1 MRIISTERSQVLA
14 ARVAGK
20 LGASLVE
27 TKFTRFPD
35 GELYLKCGELNDE
48 TLIIS
53 SIVDND
59 MFVQTLLAIDAADQS
74 RNTLV
79 IPYLGYSRQDRRF
92 FPGEPISA
100 RAIARALSTGIER
113 VFVVN
118 VHDPVDLDFFS
129 VPAMDVT
136 IASAIGGYIGDL
148 HLKNPLV
155 LAPDEG
161 AIAFATDVAAIG
173 GWDCDHLEKTRLSGE
188 EVRIAPKSID
198 AVGRDAVIVDDI
210 ISTGGTLATAACMLR
225 EQGAASIHAA
235 CVHGVLTS
243 GAYTRLRA
251 AGVSS
256 VVSSDTY
263 ENASSFISAASAIA
277 TAIREDAHH

>member
-1 MRIISTERSQVLA
+1 MRIVSTERSQVLA
-14 ARVAGK
+14 ARIAEK
-20 LGASLVE
+20 LGIPPVE

-35 GELYLKCGELNDE
+35 GEMYLRCGELDDE
-48 TLIIS
+48 TLIVS

-74 RNTLV
+74 RITLV
-79 IPYLGYSRQDRRF
+79 IPYLGYARQDRRIY
-92 FPGEPISA
+92 PGEPISA
-100 RAIARALSTGIER
+100 RAVARALSTGVER
-113 VFVVN
+113 TFVVN
-118 VHDPVDLDFFS
+118 IHDPAILNFFT
-129 VPAMDVT
+129 VPAKDVSV
-136 IASAIGGYIGDL
+136 APAIGGYIGDL
-148 HLKNPLV
+148 RLENPLI

-161 AIAFATDVAAIG
+161 AVAFAADVAAVG

-188 EVRIAPKSID
+188 EVRIAPKNIN
-198 AVGRDAVIVDDI
+198 AEGREAVIVDDI

-263 ENASSFISAASAIA
+263 ENASSFISAANAIA
-277 TAIREDAHH
+277 TAIRDDAHY

>member
-14 ARVAGK
+14 ARISEKMGVP
-20 LGASLVE
+20 LVE
-27 TKFTRFPD
+27 TKFSRFPD
-35 GELYLKCGELNDE
+35 GEMYLRCGELDNE
-48 TLIIS
+48 TLIVS

-59 MFVQTLLAIDAADQS
+59 MLVQTLLAIDAADQS

-79 IPYLGYSRQDRRF
+79 IPYLGYSRQDKRF

-100 RAIARALSTGIER
+100 RAVARALSTGIER

-118 VHDPVDLDFFS
+118 VHDPGVLNHFK
-129 VPAMDVT
+129 VPAKNVT
-136 IASAIGGYIGDL
+136 IAPAIGGYVGDL
-148 HLKNPLV
+148 NLKNPLI
-155 LAPDEG
+155 LAPDDG
-161 AIAFATDVAAIG
+161 AIAFATDVAAVG

-198 AVGRDAVIVDDI
+198 ADGRDVVIVDDI

-225 EQGAASIHAA
+225 EQGATSIQAA

-243 GAYTRLRA
+243 GAYMRLRS
-251 AGVSS
+251 AGIAS

-263 ENASSFISAASAIA
+263 ESASSFISAANAIA
-277 TAIREDAHH
+277 TAIREDAHY

>member
-1 MRIISTERSQVLA
+1 MRVISTERSQVLA
-14 ARVAGK
+14 ARVAEK
-20 LGASLVE
+20 LGIPLVE
-27 TKFTRFPD
+27 TRFTRFPD
-35 GELYLKCGELNDE
+35 GEMYLRCGELDDE
-48 TLIIS
+48 TLIVS

-59 MFVQTLLAIDAADQS
+59 MFVQTLLAIDAADRS

-79 IPYLGYSRQDRRF
+79 VPYLGYSRQDRRF

-100 RAIARALSTGIER
+100 RAIARALSVGIER

-118 VHDPVDLDFFS
+118 VHDPVDLGFFT
-129 VPAMDVT
+129 VPAQDVT
-136 IASAIGGYIGDL
+136 IAPAIGGYIGDL

-161 AIAFATDVAAIG
+161 AIDFASDVAAVG

-188 EVRIAPKSID
+188 EVRIAPKTID
-198 AVGRDAVIVDDI
+198 AAGRDAVIVDDI

-263 ENASSFISAASAIA
+263 ENASSFISAANAIV
-277 TAIREDAHH
+277 TAIKEDAHH

>member
-14 ARVAGK
+14 ARIAGK
-20 LGASLVE
+20 LGAPLVE

-35 GELYLKCGELNDE
+35 GELYLRCRELDDK
-48 TLIIS
+48 TLIVS
-53 SIVDND
+53 SVVDND
-59 MFVQTLLAIDAADQS
+59 MLVQTLLAIDAADRS
-74 RNTLV
+74 RTTLV
-79 IPYLGYSRQDRRF
+79 VPYLGYSRQDRRF

-100 RAIARALSTGIER
+100 RAVARALSTGVER
-113 VFVVN
+113 VYIVN
-118 VHDPVDLDFFS
+118 IHDPGVLDHFS
-129 VPAMDVT
+129 VPATDVT
-136 IASAIGGYIGDL
+136 IAPAVGGYIGDL
-148 HLKNPLV
+148 RLQNPLV

-161 AIAFATDVAAIG
+161 AIDFAADVAAVG

-188 EVRIAPKSID
+188 EVRIAPKTID
-198 AVGRDAVIVDDI
+198 AAGRDVVIVDDI

-277 TAIREDAHH
+277 TAIREDAHR

>member
-14 ARVAGK
+14 ARVAEK

-35 GELYLKCGELNDE
+35 GELYLKCRELDDE
-48 TLIIS
+48 TLIVS

-59 MFVQTLLAIDAADQS
+59 MFMQTLLAIDAADQS

-79 IPYLGYSRQDRRF
+79 IPYLGYSRQDKRF
-92 FPGEPISA
+92 SPGEPISA
-100 RAIARALSTGIER
+100 RAVARALSAGIEQ
-113 VFVVN
+113 VYVVN
-118 VHDPVDLDFFS
+118 IHDPGVLDHFG
-129 VPAMDVT
+129 VPAKNVT
-136 IASAIGGYIGDL
+136 IAPAVGGYVGDL
-148 HLKNPLV
+148 HLKNPLI

-161 AIAFATDVAAIG
+161 AIDFATDVAAVG

-188 EVRIAPKSID
+188 EVRIAPKTID
-198 AVGRDAVIVDDI
+198 AAGRDAVIVDDI

-263 ENASSFISAASAIA
+263 ENASSFISAASAIV
-277 TAIREDAHH
+277 TAIREDAHR

>member
-14 ARVAGK
+14 ARIAEK
-20 LGASLVE
+20 LGVPLVE

-35 GELYLKCGELNDE
+35 GEMYLRCGELDGE
-48 TLIIS
+48 TLIVS

-59 MFVQTLLAIDAADQS
+59 MLVQTLLAIDAADQS
-74 RNTLV
+74 RTTLIV
-79 IPYLGYSRQDRRF
+79 PYLGSSRQDRRF

-100 RAIARALSTGIER
+100 RAVARALSAGIER
-113 VFVVN
+113 AFVVN
-118 VHDPVDLDFFS
+118 IHDPGVLDFFS
-129 VPAMDVT
+129 VPAENVT
-136 IASAIGGYIGDL
+136 IASAVGGYIGDL
-148 HLKNPLV
+148 NLNDPLI

-161 AIAFATDVAAIG
+161 ATAFAANVAAVG
-173 GWDCDHLEKTRLSGE
+173 EWDCDHLEKTRLSGE

-198 AVGRDAVIVDDI
+198 VDGREAVIVDDI

-225 EQGAASIHAA
+225 EQGAVSIHAA
-235 CVHGVLTS
+235 CVHGVFTS

-251 AGVSS
+251 AGISS

-263 ENASSFISAASAIA
+263 ENASSFISAANAIA

>member
-14 ARVAGK
+14 ARIAEK
-20 LGASLVE
+20 LGVPLVE

-35 GELYLKCGELNDE
+35 GEMYLRCGDLDDE
-48 TLIIS
+48 TLIVS

-59 MFVQTLLAIDAADQS
+59 MLVQTLLAIDAADRS

-79 IPYLGYSRQDRRF
+79 VPYLGYSRQDKRF
-92 FPGEPISA
+92 VQGEPISA
-100 RAIARALSTGIER
+100 RAVARALSTGIER
-113 VFVVN
+113 AFVVD
-118 VHDPVDLDFFS
+118 VHDPGVLDYFG
-129 VPAMDVT
+129 VPADDIT
-136 IASAIGGYIGDL
+136 IAPAIGGYIGDL
-148 HLKNPLV
+148 HLKDPLI

-161 AIAFATDVAAIG
+161 AIEFAAGVAAVG
-173 GWDCDHLEKTRLSGE
+173 GWDYDHLQKTRLSGE
-188 EVRIAPKSID
+188 DVRIAPKTID
-198 AVGRDAVIVDDI
+198 AAGREVVIVDDI

-235 CVHGVLTS
+235 CVHGVLSS

-263 ENASSFISAASAIA
+263 ENASSFISAANAIA
-277 TAIREDAHH
+277 TAITEHAHH

>member
-1 MRIISTERSQVLA
+1 MRIVSTERSQVLA
-14 ARVAGK
+14 ARIAEK
-20 LGASLVE
+20 LGIPLVE

-35 GELYLKCGELNDE
+35 GEMYLKCGELDDE
-48 TLIIS
+48 TLIVS

-59 MFVQTLLAIDAADQS
+59 MFVQTLLTIDAADRS
-74 RNTLV
+74 RITLV
-79 IPYLGYSRQDRRF
+79 VPYLGYSRQDRRIHS
-92 FPGEPISA
+92 GEPISA
-100 RAIARALSTGIER
+100 RAVARALSNGVER
-113 VFVVN
+113 IYIVN
-118 VHDPVDLDFFS
+118 IHDPAILDFFT
-129 VPAMDVT
+129 VPATNIT
-136 IASAIGGYIGDL
+136 IAPAIGGYVGDL
-148 HLKNPLV
+148 RLKNPLI

-161 AIAFATDVAAIG
+161 AVAFAADVAAAG

-198 AVGRDAVIVDDI
+198 AEGRDVVIVDDI

-225 EQGAASIHAA
+225 EQGATSIHAA

-263 ENASSFISAASAIA
+263 ENASSFISAANAIA
-277 TAIREDAHH
+277 TAIRDNAHR

>member
-14 ARVAGK
+14 ARISEK
-20 LGASLVE
+20 LGVPLAE

-35 GELYLKCGELNDE
+35 GEMYLRCGDLDDE
-48 TLIIS
+48 TLIVS
-53 SIVDND
+53 SIVNND
-59 MFVQTLLAIDAADQS
+59 MLVQTLLAIDAADRS

-79 IPYLGYSRQDRRF
+79 MPYLGYARQDRRF
-92 FPGEPISA
+92 VPGEPISA
-100 RAIARALSTGIER
+100 RAVARALSSGIER
-113 VFVVN
+113 AFVVD
-118 VHDPVDLDFFS
+118 VHDPGVLDYFG
-129 VPAMDVT
+129 VPAKDIT
-136 IASAIGGYIGDL
+136 IAPAIGGYVGDL
-148 HLKNPLV
+148 NLKDPLV

-161 AIAFATDVAAIG
+161 AIEFAADVAAVG
-173 GWDCDHLEKTRLSGE
+173 GWDCDFLQKTRLSGE
-188 EVRIAPKSID
+188 EVRIAPKTVD
-198 AVGRDAVIVDDI
+198 VAGREVVIVDDI

-235 CVHGVLTS
+235 CVHGVLAS

-263 ENASSFISAASAIA
+263 ENASSFISAANAIA
-277 TAIREDAHH
+277 TAITEDVHH

>member
-1 MRIISTERSQVLA
+1 MRVISTERSQVLA
-14 ARVAGK
+14 ARVAEK
-20 LGASLVE
+20 LGIPLVE
-27 TKFTRFPD
+27 TRFTRFPD
-35 GELYLKCGELNDE
+35 GEMYLRCGDLDDE
-48 TLIIS
+48 TLIVS

-59 MFVQTLLAIDAADQS
+59 MFVQTLLAIDAADRS
-74 RNTLV
+74 RITLV
-79 IPYLGYSRQDRRF
+79 VPYLGYSRQDRRF

-100 RAIARALSTGIER
+100 RAIARALSAGIER
-113 VFVVN
+113 AFVVN

-129 VPAMDVT
+129 VPAKDIS

-161 AIAFATDVAAIG
+161 AIAFATDVAAVG

-188 EVRIAPKSID
+188 EVRIAPKTID
-198 AVGRDAVIVDDI
+198 SAGRDVVIVDDI

-263 ENASSFISAASAIA
+263 ENASSFISAANAIA
-277 TAIREDAHH
+277 TAIKEDAHH

>member
-14 ARVAGK
+14 ARIAGK
-20 LGASLVE
+20 LGAPLVE

-35 GELYLKCGELNDE
+35 GELYLRCRELDDE
-48 TLIIS
+48 TLIVS
-53 SIVDND
+53 SVVDND
-59 MFVQTLLAIDAADQS
+59 MLVQTLLAIDAADRS
-74 RNTLV
+74 RTTLV
-79 IPYLGYSRQDRRF
+79 VPYLGYSRQDRRF

-100 RAIARALSTGIER
+100 RAVARALSTGVER
-113 VFVVN
+113 VYIVN
-118 VHDPVDLDFFS
+118 IHDPGVLDHFS
-129 VPAMDVT
+129 VPATDVT
-136 IASAIGGYIGDL
+136 IAPAVGGYIGDL
-148 HLKNPLV
+148 RLQNPLV

-161 AIAFATDVAAIG
+161 AIDFAADVAAVG

-188 EVRIAPKSID
+188 EVRIAPKTID
-198 AVGRDAVIVDDI
+198 AAGRDAVIVDDI

-277 TAIREDAHH
+277 TAIREDAHR

>member
-1 MRIISTERSQVLA
+1 MKIISTERSQVLA
-14 ARVAGK
+14 ARVAEKSGIP
-20 LGASLVE
+20 LVE
-27 TKFTRFPD
+27 TRFTRFPD
-35 GELYLKCGELNDE
+35 GEMYLRCGELDDE
-48 TLIIS
+48 TLIVS

-59 MFVQTLLAIDAADQS
+59 MFVQTLLAIDAADRS

-100 RAIARALSTGIER
+100 RAIARALSIGVER

-118 VHDPVDLDFFS
+118 VHDPVDLDFFG
-129 VPAMDVT
+129 VPAKNVS
-136 IASAIGGYIGDL
+136 IAPAIGGYIGDL

-161 AIAFATDVAAIG
+161 AIDFASDVAAVG

-198 AVGRDAVIVDDI
+198 AAGRDTVIVDDI

-225 EQGAASIHAA
+225 EQGAVSIHAA
-235 CVHGVLTS
+235 CVHGVLAS

-263 ENASSFISAASAIA
+263 ENASSFISSASAIA
-277 TAIREDAHH
+277 TAIREDVHC

>member
-1 MRIISTERSQVLA
+1 MRIVSTERSQVLA
-14 ARVAGK
+14 ARIAEK
-20 LGASLVE
+20 LGVPLVE
-27 TKFTRFPD
+27 TKFNRFPD
-35 GELYLKCGELNDE
+35 GEMYLKCGELDDE
-48 TLIIS
+48 TLIVS

-59 MFVQTLLAIDAADQS
+59 MFVQTLLAIDAADRS
-74 RNTLV
+74 RITLV
-79 IPYLGYSRQDRRF
+79 VPYLGYSRQDRRIHS
-92 FPGEPISA
+92 GEPISA
-100 RAIARALSTGIER
+100 RAVARALSTGVER
-113 VFVVN
+113 VYIVN
-118 VHDPVDLDFFS
+118 IHDPAILDFFA
-129 VPAMDVT
+129 VPAKNVT
-136 IASAIGGYIGDL
+136 IAPAIGGYVGDL
-148 HLKNPLV
+148 RLKNPLI

-161 AIAFATDVAAIG
+161 AVAFAADVAAAG

-198 AVGRDAVIVDDI
+198 AAGRDVVIVDDI

-263 ENASSFISAASAIA
+263 ENASSFISAANAIA
-277 TAIREDAHH
+277 TAIRDNAHH

>member
-14 ARVAGK
+14 ARIAGK
-20 LGASLVE
+20 LGAPLVE

-35 GELYLKCGELNDE
+35 GELYLRCRELDDE
-48 TLIIS
+48 TLIVS
-53 SIVDND
+53 SVVDND
-59 MFVQTLLAIDAADQS
+59 MLVQTLLAIDAADRS
-74 RNTLV
+74 RTTLV
-79 IPYLGYSRQDRRF
+79 VPYLGYSRQDRRF

-100 RAIARALSTGIER
+100 RAVARALSTGVER
-113 VFVVN
+113 VYIVN
-118 VHDPVDLDFFS
+118 IHDPGVLDHFS
-129 VPAMDVT
+129 VPATDVT
-136 IASAIGGYIGDL
+136 IAPAVGGYIGDL
-148 HLKNPLV
+148 RLQNPLV

-161 AIAFATDVAAIG
+161 AIDFAADVAAVG

-188 EVRIAPKSID
+188 EVRIAPKTID
-198 AVGRDAVIVDDI
+198 AAGRDVVIVDDI

-277 TAIREDAHH
+277 TAIREDAHR

>member
-14 ARVAGK
+14 ARIAEK
-20 LGASLVE
+20 LGIPLVE

-35 GELYLKCGELNDE
+35 GEMYLRCGELDDE
-48 TLIIS
+48 TLIVS
-53 SIVDND
+53 SVVDND

-79 IPYLGYSRQDRRF
+79 IPYLGYSRQDKRF
-92 FPGEPISA
+92 FSGEPISA
-100 RAIARALSTGIER
+100 RAIARALSAGIER
-113 VFVVN
+113 AFVVD
-118 VHDPVDLDFFS
+118 VHDPGVLAHFS
-129 VPAMDVT
+129 VPAKDVT
-136 IASAIGGYIGDL
+136 TAPAIGGYIGDL
-148 HLKNPLV
+148 HLKNPLI

-161 AIAFATDVAAIG
+161 AIEFAMDVAAIG

-188 EVRIAPKSID
+188 EVRIAPKTID
-198 AVGRDAVIVDDI
+198 AAGREVVIVDDI
-210 ISTGGTLATAACMLR
+210 ISTGGTLATAACMLQ

-235 CVHGVLTS
+235 CVHGVLAS

-277 TAIREDAHH
+277 TAIREDAHR

>member
-14 ARVAGK
+14 ARIAEK
-20 LGASLVE
+20 LGAPLVE

-35 GELYLKCGELNDE
+35 GEMYLRCGELDKE
-48 TLIIS
+48 TLIVS
-53 SIVDND
+53 SVVDND
-59 MFVQTLLAIDAADQS
+59 MLVQTLLAIDAADQS

-79 IPYLGYSRQDRRF
+79 VPYLGYSRQDKRF

-100 RAIARALSTGIER
+100 RAVARALSTGIDR

-118 VHDPVDLDFFS
+118 IHDRGVLDHFGA
-129 VPAMDVT
+129 PAKDVT
-136 IASAIGGYIGDL
+136 IAPAVGGYIGDL
-148 HLKNPLV
+148 HLNNPLV

-161 AIAFATDVAAIG
+161 AINFAADVAAVG

-188 EVRIAPKSID
+188 EVRIAPKTID
-198 AVGRDAVIVDDI
+198 AAGRDVVIVDDI
-210 ISTGGTLATAACMLR
+210 ISTGGTLTTAACMLR

-263 ENASSFISAASAIA
+263 ENASSFISAANAIA
-277 TAIREDAHH
+277 TAIREDDHR

>member
-14 ARVAGK
+14 ARIAEK
-20 LGASLVE
+20 LGVPLVE

-35 GELYLKCGELNDE
+35 GEMYLRCGDLDDE
-48 TLIIS
+48 TLIVS

-59 MFVQTLLAIDAADQS
+59 MLVQTLLAIDAADRS

-79 IPYLGYSRQDRRF
+79 VPYLGYSRQDKRF
-92 FPGEPISA
+92 VQGEPISA
-100 RAIARALSTGIER
+100 RAVARALSTGIER
-113 VFVVN
+113 ALVVD
-118 VHDPVDLDFFS
+118 VHDPGVLDYFE
-129 VPAMDVT
+129 VPAEDIT
-136 IASAIGGYIGDL
+136 IAPAIGGYIGDL
-148 HLKNPLV
+148 HLKNPLI

-161 AIAFATDVAAIG
+161 AIEFAAGVAAVG
-173 GWDCDHLEKTRLSGE
+173 GWDYDHLQKTRLSGE
-188 EVRIAPKSID
+188 DVRIAPKTID
-198 AVGRDAVIVDDI
+198 AAGREVVIVDDI

-277 TAIREDAHH
+277 TAITEHAHH